1 MSRIH
6 NAFTV
11 LMGIPTPIVAAPMAG
26 ASGGALAAQTSAAG
40 AFGFVGAGYMTPSRI
55 QDELSLARAQ
65 LLLSDEDPLP
75 IGVGYLAWQLEKD
88 PPSGV
93 DLLDVSLS
101 NRVQAIWLAFGNSI
115 NRWIE
120 YIRSYDA
127 RSGRERGR
135 KTLIFVQVSSVK
147 EALIAIQDW
156 KVDVL
161 VAQGSESG
169 GHGYSATLPLL
180 TLVPSILAVLPR
192 DGPPLLA
199 AGGLSTGG
207 HVAAL
212 LVLGVSGVVLGTRFL
227 VTEESCYNEVQKNV
241 LVMASGN
248 DTVRTTAF
256 DRARGTL
263 DWPEGVD
270 GRAIYNKTVADVD
283 GGVDIKTVRENF
295 NKATQDRDPDR
306 MLVWAGTGVDLV
318 TEIQTAQDVVREI
331 VADMM
336 KHLSFVSTLIAT

>member
-1 MSRIH
+1 MSKIR

-11 LMGIPTPIVAAPMAG
+11 LMDIQTPIVAAPMAG

-40 AFGFVGAGYMTPSRI
+40 AFGFIGAGYLTSSRI
-55 QDELSLARAQ
+55 QEELSLARAQ
-65 LLLSDEDPLP
+65 LLLSPTDPLP
-75 IGVGYLAWQLEKD
+75 IGVGYLAWQLDKD
-88 PPSGV
+88 PCGV
-93 DLLDVSLS
+93 GLLDISLS
-101 NRVQAIWLAFGNSI
+101 NKVKAIWLAFGNNI
-115 NRWIE
+115 GRWIE
-120 YIRSYDA
+120 HVRSYDA
-127 RSGRERGR
+127 SSGRDQ
-135 KTLIFVQVSSVK
+135 KTLIFVQVSSAK

-169 GHGYSATLPLL
+169 GHGYSAAPPLL
-180 TLVPSILAVLPR
+180 TVVPSILAVLPK

-207 HVAAL
+207 HVASL
-212 LVLGVSGVVLGTRFL
+212 LALGVSGVVLGTRFL
-227 VTEESCYNEVQKNV
+227 MTKESFYDEAQKHV
-241 LVMASGN
+241 LVMAGAN

-270 GRAIYNKTVADVD
+270 GRAIYNKTVKDVD
-283 GGVDIKTVRENF
+283 DGVDIEIVRENF
-295 NKATQDRDPDR
+295 NRATQDRDPDQI
-306 MLVWAGTGVDLV
+306 LVWAGTGVDLV
-318 TEIQTAQDVVREI
+318 TEIQTAQDVVRELH
-331 VADMM
+331 ADMM

>member
-1 MSRIH
+1 MSKIH

-26 ASGGALAAQTSAAG
+26 AGGGALAAQTSAAG
-40 AFGFVGAGYMTPSRI
+40 AFGFIGAGYLTASRI
-55 QDELSLARAQ
+55 QEELSLARAQ
-65 LLLSDEDPLP
+65 LLLSDTDPLP

-88 PPSGV
+88 PASAVG
-93 DLLDVSLS
+93 LLNVSLS

-115 NRWIE
+115 DRWIDH
-120 YIRSYDA
+120 IRSYDA
-127 RSGRERGR
+127 SSGRAQ
-135 KTLIFVQVSSVK
+135 KTLIFVQVPSAK

-169 GHGYSATLPLL
+169 GHGYSAAPPLL
-180 TLVPSILAVLPR
+180 TLVPSILAVLPK

-207 HVAAL
+207 HVASL
-212 LVLGVSGVVLGTRFL
+212 LTLGVSGVVLGTRFL
-227 VTEESCYNEVQKNV
+227 MTKESFYNEVQKNV
-241 LVMASGN
+241 LVMASAN

-263 DWPEGVD
+263 DWPEGVN
-270 GRAIYNKTVADVD
+270 GRAIYNKTVKDVD
-283 GGVDIKTVRENF
+283 DGADIEIVREKF
-295 NKATQDRDPDR
+295 NKATRDRDPGR

-318 TEIQTAQDVVREI
+318 TELQTAQDVVRELH
-331 VADMM
+331 ADMM
-336 KHLSFVSTLIAT
+336 EHLSFVSTLIAT

>member
-40 AFGFVGAGYMTPSRI
+40 AFGFVGAGYMSPSRI
-55 QDELSLARAQ
+55 QDELSLARTQ

-115 NRWIE
+115 DRWIAH
-120 YIRSYDA
+120 IRSYDA
-127 RSGRERGR
+127 RSGRER

-169 GHGYSATLPLL
+169 GHGYSATPPLL
-180 TLVPSILAVLPR
+180 TLVPSILAVLPK

-207 HVAAL
+207 HVASL

-227 VTEESCYNEVQKNV
+227 VTKESCYNEVQKNV

-248 DTVRTTAF
+248 ATVRTTAF

-270 GRAIYNKTVADVD
+270 GRAIYNKTVQDVD
-283 GGVDIKTVRENF
+283 GGVDIEIVRQNF

-318 TEIQTAQDVVREI
+318 TGIQTAQDVVRELD
-331 VADMM
+331 ADMI
-336 KHLSFVSTLIAT
+336 KHLSCVSTLIAT